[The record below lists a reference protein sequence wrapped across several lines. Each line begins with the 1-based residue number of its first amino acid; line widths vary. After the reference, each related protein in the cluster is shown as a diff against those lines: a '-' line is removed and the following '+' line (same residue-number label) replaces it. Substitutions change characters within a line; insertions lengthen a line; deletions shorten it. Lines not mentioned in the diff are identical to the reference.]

1 MAECIRDPES
11 NNDSEKVYKVFN
23 YNNNE
28 GVVDQMKGDDDTTTN
43 ASPDQFTQ
51 AQKQANEL
59 IALIRTIQKSYNV
72 IVPVDV

>member
-1 MAECIRDPES
+1 MMEMAECIRDPES

-51 AQKQANEL
+51 A
-59 IALIRTIQKSYNV
+59 
-72 IVPVDV
+72 